1 MADDLN
7 ALVAKF
13 MTNVRSDF
21 DRRMTEFTEDV
32 AKLTS
37 EKPAGLAGL
46 SRQSEWDDLPDLEEI
61 KAIEEYE
68 DFQRRKGDAS
78 LSAKYRHLN
87 GAETGKTTA
96 KSIMFSTLLQRGDE
110 VPQSVWRA
118 EVLDAGKSLPAA
130 KQARAALADEGL
142 IDGERGTYYLTTKG
156 WAVAAAL
163 GMTDRRDVVVD

>member
-7 ALVAKF
+7 ALVATF

-37 EKPAGLAGL
+37 ETPAGLAGL

-68 DFQRRKGDAS
+68 DFQRRKGYAS

-96 KSIMFSTLLQRGDE
+96 KSIMFSTLLSAGRRSSSIRMARRSARRRE
-110 VPQSVWRA
+110 ISCRK
-118 EVLDAGKSLPAA
+118 AGKS
-130 KQARAALADEGL
+130 RIG
-142 IDGERGTYYLTTKG
+142 G
-156 WAVAAAL
+156 
-163 GMTDRRDVVVD
+163 